1 MTDVSGD
8 TVGFLN
14 RAVKAKH
21 DRFRA
26 QVKTWWPMLAT
37 EEESDGK
44 ASVYGFGE
52 RTIKMRE
59 WKGQRVARG
68 GNLQTFEV
76 TNRRFEA
83 TLQIERE
90 HFEDDLLKIYD
101 PQIRSIAR
109 AGVKWPD
116 YMLRD
121 ALVNGKTALADDG
134 KYFFAT
140 DHYQSIAEKSGSQ
153 ANLFTSKPLTRANLD
168 YVIAQMK
175 GLKAADGEKI
185 DDFGEGMIL
194 VVGSDLESTAKEL
207 CRSSMIV
214 RSEAQSASGSGF
226 GAVNNVW
233 QDAITPLIVNDLSE
247 SGVWYLADNSLG
259 TPFTFQVRVKPDFVP
274 LTDPS
279 NPFVA
284 MQDKYLFL
292 SRSRGEMVGTS
303 WWKIARVEPS

>member
-21 DRFRA
+21 DRFKADVR
-26 QVKTWWPMLAT
+26 TWWQKLAM
-37 EEESDGK
+37 EEESSGK
-44 ASVYGFGE
+44 ANVYGFGE

-59 WKGQRVARG
+59 WKGQRQARG
-68 GNLQTFEV
+68 GNLQVFEV
-76 TNRRFEA
+76 TNRKFEA

-109 AGVKWPD
+109 AGKKWPD

-121 ALVNGKTALADDG
+121 ALVNGKTTLADDG
-134 KYFFAT
+134 KYFFAA

-153 ANLFTSKPLTRANLD
+153 SNLFTSKPLTRANLD
-168 YVIAQMK
+168 YVINAMK
-175 GLKAADGEKI
+175 SLKSADGEKI
-185 DDFGEGMIL
+185 DDFGEQMVL
-194 VVGSDLESTAKEL
+194 VVGHENESTAKEL
-207 CRSSMIV
+207 CLSSMIV

-226 GAVNNVW
+226 GAVNNIW
-233 QDAITPLIVNDLSE
+233 AGNIEPLVINDLSE
-247 SGVWYLADNSLG
+247 TGVWYLADVSSY
-259 TPFTFQVRVKPDFVP
+259 TPFTFQVRVQPDFVP

-279 NPFVA
+279 NPYVA
-284 MQDKYLFL
+284 LQDRYLFL
-292 SRSRGEMVGTS
+292 SRARGEMVGTS